1 MTTHIVSKPQ
11 LAQDIQPTLHLR
23 SAGVYR
29 RKLAMVMPQSGRG
42 VWEAPVVF
50 GIIEH
55 PVHGLGL
62 FDTGYGQ
69 GFVSATRRYPE
80 RLMRHRMPTRS
91 MREGVVH
98 HLDELGFGP
107 EDVRWVVMSQFRA
120 KHIGALDAMVN
131 ARFIYDQRA
140 YDNVRQARGWLA
152 LSRGFLPELLPSNFE
167 ARSRAVCSR
176 DWVCATGA
184 LEPFVSQYDI
194 FGDGTLIAVPLP
206 GATVGQMG
214 LLVRAQ
220 ADVLL
225 AADAAFTTRAYQE
238 HIMPHGVATS
248 TFGQIYDYQ
257 RTMARLRDFAER
269 APQCLIVPT
278 HCQQAMTHAQG
289 VLAQA
294 QVDVIAA

>member
-1 MTTHIVSKPQ
+1 MTTHITSKPQ
-11 LAQDIQPTLHLR
+11 TTQHIQPTLHLR

-69 GFVSATRRYPE
+69 GFVVATRHYPK
-80 RLMRHRMPTRS
+80 RLMRHRMPTRA
-91 MREGVVH
+91 MRGGVVH
-98 HLDELGFGP
+98 HLDALGYGP

-140 YDNVRQARGWLA
+140 YDHVRQARGWLA
-152 LSRGFLPELLPSNFE
+152 LSRGFLPELLPSDFE
-167 ARSRAVCSR
+167 ARSRPVIAS
-176 DWVCATGA
+176 DWFEASDG
-184 LEPFVSQYDI
+184 LKPFVSQYDI

-214 LLVRAQ
+214 LFVRAQ

-238 HIMPHGVATS
+238 HILPNGVATS
-248 TFGQIYDYQ
+248 TFGQIYDYHC
-257 RTMARLRDFAER
+257 TMTRLREFAAL
-269 APQCLIVPT
+269 APKCLIVPT

-294 QVDVIAA
+294 QVGAIAA